1 MIIAEAGQSWLIF
14 WGHFHPM
21 LVHLP
26 IGMFFIAGIL
36 HFFSKQASAVPEI
49 IIRILIWTTAF
60 SILSATMGWG
70 LAQSGEYDS
79 DALQIHQWLGIITC
93 VLAAG
98 LTFAMRAGLASRP
111 TNLLFII
118 SLSFLTITGHYGG
131 NLTHGSDYLT
141 ASLPASARSMLG
153 MKEVE
158 VQNNVVE
165 KIANLPEAIVYTQ
178 LVKPVLTQKC
188 TSCHNDQKQK
198 GKLRLDTPEFILQG
212 GEDGPILV
220 AGKPL
225 DSELIKRLLLDAND
239 EHHMPPKG
247 KTPLTDNEIAL
258 LHWWVQ
264 HGADFTKKVAQLPV
278 DDKIKPVLASYA
290 NGETSSE
297 SPVFKKSVD
306 APDESDL
313 ARIRKHGIL
322 ANPIAKDH
330 ALIEVNAI
338 NAPQV
343 TSKELSDLR
352 AIQAQIIRLK
362 LGNTRM
368 SGDFLKEIGAMPLL
382 ILLDLNHTKIADNDL
397 DNLKN
402 LAYLESLN
410 LVGTPI
416 SDRGLAH
423 LAKIKS
429 LKRVYLWQT
438 RVTEKGVRQL
448 QKMRP
453 DLAIQS
459 GFKGRW
465 PLEVDSTKL
474 TLAK

>member
-36 HFFSKQASAVPEI
+36 HFFSKQTSDLHETIV
-49 IIRILIWTTAF
+49 RILSWTTAF
-60 SILSATMGWG
+60 SILSATLGWG

-79 DALQIHQWLGIITC
+79 DALQIHQWLGILTC
-93 VLAAG
+93 ILSAG
-98 LTFAMRAGLASRP
+98 LTYAMRAGFASRP
-111 TNLLFII
+111 TNLLFVI

-131 NLTHGSDYLT
+131 NLTHGADYLT

-153 MKEVE
+153 MKEAADE
-158 VQNNVVE
+158 NKAVE

-188 TSCHNDQKQK
+188 ISCHNDQKQK

-225 DSELIKRLLLDAND
+225 ESELIKRLLLDASD

-247 KTPLTDNEIAL
+247 KTPMTENEIAL

-278 DDKIKPVLASYA
+278 DDKIKPVLAAYA
-290 NGETSSE
+290 NGEVSSE

-306 APDESDL
+306 AADAADL
-313 ARIRKHGIL
+313 ARIRAHGIL
-322 ANPIAKDH
+322 ANPIAKDQ
-330 ALIEVNAI
+330 AFIEVNAI

-343 TSKELSDLR
+343 TSKELADLR

-368 SGDFLKEIGAMPLL
+368 GGDFMKEIAAMPLL
-382 ILLDLNHTKIADNDL
+382 ILLDLNHTKITDADL
-397 DNLKN
+397 ENLKS
-402 LAYLESLN
+402 LTFLESLN

-416 SDRGLAH
+416 SDRSVAH

-438 RVTEKGVRQL
+438 RVTEKGVSQL

>member
-36 HFFSKQASAVPEI
+36 HFFSKQTSDLHETIV
-49 IIRILIWTTAF
+49 RILIWTTAF
-60 SILSATMGWG
+60 SIVSATMGLG

-79 DALQIHQWLGIITC
+79 DALQIHQWLGILTC
-93 VLAAG
+93 ILAAG
-98 LTFAMRAGLASRP
+98 LTYAMRAGLASRP
-111 TNLLFII
+111 TNLLFVI

-131 NLTHGSDYLT
+131 NLTHGADYLT

-153 MKEVE
+153 MKEAADE
-158 VQNNVVE
+158 NKAVE

-188 TSCHNDQKQK
+188 ISCHNDQKQK

-225 DSELIKRLLLDAND
+225 ESELIKRLLLDASD

-247 KTPLTDNEIAL
+247 KTPMTENEIAL

-278 DDKIKPVLASYA
+278 DDKIKPVLAAYA
-290 NGETSSE
+290 NGEVSSE

-306 APDESDL
+306 AADAADL
-313 ARIRKHGIL
+313 ARIRAHGIL
-322 ANPIAKDH
+322 ANPIAKDQ
-330 ALIEVNAI
+330 AFIEVNAI

-343 TSKELSDLR
+343 TSKELADLR

-368 SGDFLKEIGAMPLL
+368 GGDFMKEIAAMPLL
-382 ILLDLNHTKIADNDL
+382 ILLDLNHTKITDADL
-397 DNLKN
+397 ENLKS
-402 LAYLESLN
+402 LTFLESLN

-416 SDRGLAH
+416 SDRSVAH

-438 RVTEKGVRQL
+438 RVTEKGVSQL